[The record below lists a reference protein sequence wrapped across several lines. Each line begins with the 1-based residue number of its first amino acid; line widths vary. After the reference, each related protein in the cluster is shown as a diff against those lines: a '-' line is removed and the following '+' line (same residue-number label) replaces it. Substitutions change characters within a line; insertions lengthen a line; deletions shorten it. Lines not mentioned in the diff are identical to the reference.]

1 MSKASS
7 ILSFC
12 ENIKIKWKSSSC
24 KTFDNF
30 NLWLWLILWP
40 SSPSGSCRKP
50 VQELAQDQF
59 IRNLPRW
66 RPLRVDFSFI
76 FSSFPHLEDAEHTW
90 IHLEDA
96 VNAENPPK
104 QVIWGDH
111 HQPKQP
117 ANSNLCDLGFC
128 QQVPAYYYSSR
139 IFYALF
145 FLSGCIHFNH
155 DLL

>member
-1 MSKASS
+1 MSEASS

-12 ENIKIKWKSSSC
+12 EKIKRKWKSSSC
-24 KTFDNF
+24 KTFDKF

-40 SSPSGSCRKP
+40 SSPWERCRKP

-66 RPLRVDFSFI
+66 RPLRVDFSL
-76 FSSFPHLEDAEHTW
+76 FSHRFPTWKMHSTPGCTWKMQLMQKTPKTGHLRRSSPAKATGQLKSF
-90 IHLEDA
+90 
-96 VNAENPPK
+96 
-104 QVIWGDH
+104 
-111 HQPKQP
+111 
-117 ANSNLCDLGFC
+117 DLGFC
-128 QQVPAYYYSSR
+128 QQVPAYFYSYR
-139 IFYALF
+139 ILYVLF